1 MAIKNNKISAILEEQ
16 IPDFIREDHD
26 NFVQFLK
33 SYYEFLESE
42 SPPTTLP
49 LVVINPFPTIYKP
62 NNNPYGGQF
71 QIGETIQQKANSDDS
86 TEVTA
91 SAKVFAWSGDAT
103 AQTAIIT
110 SFGGT
115 SKTFIK
121 DVEIVGVKS
130 GVKFF
135 PVNKTES
142 LKAGSTRASLDLLGT
157 KDIDET
163 LDDYVQYIKNEFAVN
178 LPLTL
183 HRDADTRKV
192 LKNIR
197 DFYKARG
204 TENSFKF
211 LFRLLYGEDSSIYLP
226 ETDMLRAS
234 DANWKNVVVIRVNL
248 PVTGISSDFVGRK
261 IKGGVSLAT
270 AVVEKALEILYVG
283 VRFVELELS
292 NKLGTFVAGEFIN
305 TDNVG
310 DGTTVR
316 AEVLG
321 LVNNVK
327 IIDSGSN
334 YHVGDRVVVNSTNDD
349 AKGAVAEV
357 LTTNATSGG
366 ITSMKI
372 VDPGYSYT
380 SVPILDMTAPH
391 NADAGAARFAAGP
404 LETIFYNDFSQYTGA
419 NSFFT
424 ESDNRG
430 ASSNVGPSTNHPYD
444 DLAYTEFR
452 GVLNPADVTANS
464 IMNFVT
470 IPGVDE
476 GLKGYW
482 KMNSYYHKD
491 ATISTAD
498 ATANDSNDPVANN
511 TFKGP
516 RVGDITFVANPN
528 YDTLSDVQLSYVNHT
543 YTNAMAVP
551 DRTGANTYLS
561 TGWTGFQPIVRDE
574 SGQGHHARVASWRG
588 TTPNLITDG
597 YQDFSKKPESL
608 YVIGPHSSLTEDTP
622 DLYPIAQYGSTP
634 EASINTSFS
643 YVGTSSLEYKI
654 TVGGASYMTFANA
667 LPVIGSYEF
676 RDDAEGVWNG
686 SWVAEIPKGKKWIF
700 SYYAYSDSNI
710 VPEDVQS
717 WVFVRNMED
726 LQANVAFYKHT
737 TIFSAPRQWERFEMI
752 LDFTLTD
759 QPNNNHRITG
769 DGIGTINSQYS
780 HGGLTVTGNDLKAN
794 EIDSVILNVGSSS
807 AGLHTRSVGNTVLYD
822 GFSLQ
827 DYDEFRP
834 TINPRFETAFAN
846 AGIFGAGSTSIGTLA
861 EGGLVLMPHDDI
873 SSANTQTWSFW
884 FNPSEKSTGTMTDQ
898 IGSGSEMI
906 VSRDTVGHW
915 SWSMNAYTSSAV
927 TTGDYIDTLFSFPN
941 AKFDNG
947 NHVGY
952 YQKLANSAGYY
963 PGADTGLDAQVCYSN
978 DDESDVYTET
988 VDEMTVITIDG
999 SLGHD
1004 QSFGAAWKAFNV
1016 EDGIERT
1023 FSITKKVS
1031 GSDAGTGYYVRI
1043 YEYNGDLPADKFYI
1057 SLNGA
1062 EGLPH
1067 GPDVQ
1072 VSTSTTTSGV
1082 SGGNFN
1088 NITNGPV
1095 LTTWTTNDFT
1105 YIPSAS
1111 AKWAS
1116 VNVINWTGIV
1126 NKKLY
1131 VQPIRIRGGSSGLHF
1146 PEGGGTVRA
1155 DTWNMFTLT
1164 IDYTNLVANVY
1175 IFNTTDGLLL
1185 ANGFTLDS
1193 RFSPG
1198 TLSSPNIVPM
1208 GLTGQAPSSAY
1219 THGPI
1224 SGGNEPRLTTH
1235 AMHVQA
1241 RPQTG
1246 DPQWHTGSS
1255 IAAINDELQSATAG
1269 TGNTARAEVIRDTP
1283 GANSYVTGNAFRT
1296 YNSNVATTTT
1306 APDGKM
1312 PNYIWTYLMGGS
1324 TTGAQNN
1331 KLREI
1336 DDPLGTPNDG
1346 VSPYLMEIPKG
1357 KRWIFSYYVKSSVV
1371 KGTGIGPVSASTGKA
1386 PTSDYDSGTLTLY
1399 KRFNDDGTANNWL
1412 SGIWKT
1418 NAWYASDFDLG
1429 YNTIPQYNTGG
1440 NAPGSTF
1447 PPHIGDNIGLEQ
1459 LSHAGGSAAN
1469 VAVAGTWFRKHQFF
1483 DLRHSN
1489 TYYGYT
1495 NWGSTT
1501 TALRVI
1507 DDYWDNPALTDDSN
1521 WDPIGSNMTTTY
1533 KAATED
1539 GPVLYT
1545 IIGAGG
1551 EADPRH
1557 RKLQANFNLQGE
1569 GVGAA
1574 IPAGDNPF
1582 SGKLINDFKLRWRA
1596 NTEFSGTLDTSKL
1609 VRTETLVC
1617 WNKGIT
1623 NGLGEGIPTIPQL
1636 VSNFESTSLLRW
1648 TTTLDETMGGDGGD
1662 QTARAWLRS
1671 GTGNDGVWAI
1681 EYWRM
1686 HKIPTWRE
1694 RTITGI
1700 EFQIFRDLEEDDA
1713 FDIQYVAVG
1722 QTPEPPGNEI
1732 DALAFQFLVGSDS
1745 QDLYLDGFMLEEVTE
1760 DGVYEPSPYAFPNQG
1775 TETGALLLGTGI
1787 PAQGRAVK
1795 LGEKSESANG
1805 DMFVTEG
1812 DQKVHGGFDEARY
1825 YDKAL
1830 SWNQIEHLFY
1840 NPGGRFDKTL
1850 SGDWKALN
1858 QGTNFYSDT
1867 NPVEVTFPTTLGNV
1881 GKYLRVGDG
1890 DTTTLDDGLHII
1902 TNKNIPFDP
1911 TIRYKMSAN
1920 AKDGS
1925 ASTASNTS
1933 IGIIG
1938 FSNTGIDLIG
1948 TLGEPSWDKL
1958 YSIVQSPGGDPAES
1972 GSLTSNWTTYKA
1984 VYGGNT
1990 THLGTHSTT
1999 AYSPLLPASNGHG
2012 GNIEQS
2018 SAGLGTPKQEFKWA
2032 NPVRLFGSEAAAT
2045 QQGTGN
2051 TTFIRPVMFINSSR
2065 QNDITLIDYIK
2076 IEQQRDAT
2084 LTAEIGTEFKQAG
2097 EYLDDSGKIGTSPA
2111 TRWRPKFIQDDR
2123 FYQIYSYVIKSG
2135 FSIGTYKELVK
2146 KLVHPAGLIMFGQVE
2161 IQTFVSAAMRAFDD
2175 TLLGDIVDL
2184 FRTYYMGAES
2194 TLLSEY
2200 ADVPI
2205 SGRGVG
2211 YHTQFGL
2218 DIVGEADFDLDAAHG
2233 VTPHGAGKNTPG
2245 SPGWI
2250 AWDQSPLTSPYANS
2264 HYYTPH
2270 DTIWPYEDQA
2280 LGYAPYA
2287 TSNAYTTV
2295 TNDSLIWN
2303 IEGWRTLLVSPFENE
2318 NVGALYAHSLI
2329 APAHQTPDQ
2338 AGRGQYG
2345 WEQASTTYGTV
2356 SDDFNIYG
2364 ITAPLD
2370 IDGRAH
2376 RYVRMKIRRIGP
2388 GGYGADSWLG
2398 VCQPTTNPSS
2408 GSGGSHWRPTLGLTP
2423 TQWNAGMSV
2432 PDMPDPPRMDLD
2444 ARKLFYA
2451 SANTAQPSTL
2461 INSADVLPGTKS
2473 PWHILEWDM
2482 WELGQTEPTTI
2493 DNFIFPDNG
2502 GKNMWK
2508 DANPTTGASPQDGGT
2523 GRRIGA
2529 MSFQLCYEPDNK
2541 PVGEK
2546 FEIAWIQVDD
2556 GALWQRGSYAIPVGY
2571 ANTWTSEINMAGVSL
2586 NDTGTGT
2593 GGIPYRI
2600 RASESTDFSNQTI
2613 GDFSVTVAPA
2623 ATTPSEITRGA
2634 PVLYVH
2640 SDKSIINAGMIDQIS
2655 DANGAIFRV
2664 SANTANN
2671 LDWIVTEVIDSEKFL
2686 RTAPGSPALGDYIG
2700 GGTPTGNGQFSGPV
2714 ILDTDVHD
2722 NLYVGY
2728 VYEDHTGGYPRFGSS
2743 TDSKPLMLFRLTPTA
2758 NVQTDMSESADP
2770 HNLRSVGSTSPVVR
2784 GRSNTYSAEQILW
2797 GNTGGTDGIG
2807 VMVGGNDLYGRS
2819 ESEWAAS
2826 EIGGGSGSFVDFSTD
2841 DLGSLYV
2848 VGSGSQNIIKIL
2860 PAANTSYA
2868 NGVTRLSHDIVGQVR
2883 GRRVFELANPTTL
2896 DANNDVLGN
2905 WRPTNIISGPKDS
2918 LFVACDTGYDPTNR
2932 GANSVYCYHVV
2943 TEQNIETGE
2952 HYTKNVYPVFANTSG
2967 LTAWPVTDYVTQTS
2981 NVGMSQSCAGM
2992 VLDHEEP
2999 PNLYY
3004 MSANTMYRIKP
3015 KGYSYQMGD
3024 TEIEQLFP
3032 DNYFRDTLN
3041 YHGGSSSIYYGYLG
3055 FTRHGIGPSD
3065 QNSYL
3070 YYQNNYQQLQ
3080 VDSRNRIYF
3089 GGMANLFCYSR
3100 GSNTELLPLYN
3111 QSNTEFST
3119 LQVVVNTAMY
3129 TSNINFGYGQ
3139 ITASIDSFVLGAKTA
3154 NSAFTGGD
3162 PGNPSTGA
3170 NNFSEGVYITMH
3182 DGPSYNSD
3190 TLEENGRRLI
3200 AIYPNANGSFV
3211 SDEGGQLAM
3220 TIMDENP
3227 AANTKYEVDFTGG
3240 LNKFRGIGPGK
3251 VVLRPEKI

>member
-42 SPPTTLP
+42 SPPTKLP
-49 LVVINPFPTIYKP
+49 LIVNNPFPTIYKP

-71 QIGETIQQKANSDDS
+71 QIGETIEQKANSEDS

-121 DVEIVGVKS
+121 EVEIVGVKS

-142 LKAGSTRASLDLLGT
+142 LKAGSTRASLDLLDT

-183 HRDADTRKV
+183 HEDTDTRKV

-234 DANWKNVVVIRVNL
+234 DANWKNVVVIRVKL
-248 PVTGISSDFVGRK
+248 PVTGISSDFAGRK
-261 IKGGVSLAT
+261 IKGETSLAT
-270 AVVEKALEILYVG
+270 AIVEKSIEIIYAG
-283 VRFVELELS
+283 ARFVELELS

-310 DGTTVR
+310 DGTIVR
-316 AEVLG
+316 SEVLG
-321 LVNNVK
+321 LINNIK
-327 IIDSGSN
+327 ITDSGSN
-334 YHVGDRVVVNSTNDD
+334 YHVGDRVVVNSASDNPQ
-349 AKGAVAEV
+349 AKGAVVEV
-357 LTTNATSGG
+357 LTTNATSGA

-452 GVLNPADVTANS
+452 GVSNPADVTANS

-470 IPGVDE
+470 VPGVDE

-482 KMNSYYHKD
+482 KMNSYSPKD
-491 ATISTAD
+491 VTINTAD

-516 RVGDITFVANPN
+516 RVGDITFVADPN
-528 YDTLSDVQLSYVNHT
+528 YGSMLNVLKNYVNYS
-543 YTNAMAVP
+543 YTNAMSVP

-561 TGWTGFQPIVRDE
+561 TGWTGFQPVVYDE
-574 SGQGHHARVASWRG
+574 SGHGHHAYLA
-588 TTPNLITDG
+588 
-597 YQDFSKKPESL
+597 
-608 YVIGPHSSLTEDTP
+608 
-622 DLYPIAQYGSTP
+622 
-634 EASINTSFS
+634 
-643 YVGTSSLEYKI
+643 
-654 TVGGASYMTFANA
+654 VGGGAK
-667 LPVIGSYEF
+667 
-676 RDDAEGVWNG
+676 R
-686 SWVAEIPKGKKWIF
+686 
-700 SYYAYSDSNI
+700 
-710 VPEDVQS
+710 
-717 WVFVRNMED
+717 
-726 LQANVAFYKHT
+726 
-737 TIFSAPRQWERFEMI
+737 SA
-752 LDFTLTD
+752 TS
-759 QPNNNHRITG
+759 
-769 DGIGTINSQYS
+769 TIN
-780 HGGLTVTGNDLKAN
+780 V
-794 EIDSVILNVGSSS
+794 
-807 AGLHTRSVGNTVLYD
+807 RS
-822 GFSLQ
+822 
-827 DYDEFRP
+827 EA
-834 TINPRFETAFAN
+834 AFAN
-846 AGIFGAGSTSIGTLA
+846 VGVLGAGSNSLGTFG

-873 SSANTQTWSFW
+873 RNANTQSWVFW
-884 FNPSEKSTGTMTDQ
+884 YNPLVHDEYAAKAGWQS
-898 IGSGSEMI
+898 
-906 VSRDTVGHW
+906 SRRIITRDRSQHW
-915 SWSMNAYTSSAV
+915 SICANGGYLSSGMG
-927 TTGDYIDTLFSFPN
+927 TTERDDIIFQFVG
-941 AKFDNG
+941 AQFDNG
-947 NHVGY
+947 NIVTDV
-952 YQKLANSAGYY
+952 KLANSSGYFPGGPGQINDAAG
-963 PGADTGLDAQVCYSN
+963 
-978 DDESDVYTET
+978 
-988 VDEMTVITIDG
+988 
-999 SLGHD
+999 
-1004 QSFGAAWKAFNV
+1004 
-1016 EDGIERT
+1016 
-1023 FSITKKVS
+1023 
-1031 GSDAGTGYYVRI
+1031 
-1043 YEYNGDLPADKFYI
+1043 
-1057 SLNGA
+1057 
-1062 EGLPH
+1062 
-1067 GPDVQ
+1067 
-1072 VSTSTTTSGV
+1072 
-1082 SGGNFN
+1082 
-1088 NITNGPV
+1088 
-1095 LTTWTTNDFT
+1095 
-1105 YIPSAS
+1105 
-1111 AKWAS
+1111 
-1116 VNVINWTGIV
+1116 
-1126 NKKLY
+1126 
-1131 VQPIRIRGGSSGLHF
+1131 
-1146 PEGGGTVRA
+1146 EGGILKLN
-1155 DTWNMFTLT
+1155 TWNMIAITL
-1164 IDYTNLVANVY
+1164 DYNDQGAGRGVGNVY
-1175 IFNTTDGLLL
+1175 VFNTDDGLVV
-1185 ANGFTLDS
+1185 ANGFT
-1193 RFSPG
+1193 FS
-1198 TLSSPNIVPM
+1198 
-1208 GLTGQAPSSAY
+1208 
-1219 THGPI
+1219 
-1224 SGGNEPRLTTH
+1224 
-1235 AMHVQA
+1235 
-1241 RPQTG
+1241 
-1246 DPQWHTGSS
+1246 
-1255 IAAINDELQSATAG
+1255 
-1269 TGNTARAEVIRDTP
+1269 
-1283 GANSYVTGNAFRT
+1283 VTK
-1296 YNSNVATTTT
+1296 
-1306 APDGKM
+1306 D
-1312 PNYIWTYLMGGS
+1312 
-1324 TTGAQNN
+1324 
-1331 KLREI
+1331 
-1336 DDPLGTPNDG
+1336 
-1346 VSPYLMEIPKG
+1346 
-1357 KRWIFSYYVKSSVV
+1357 
-1371 KGTGIGPVSASTGKA
+1371 
-1386 PTSDYDSGTLTLY
+1386 
-1399 KRFNDDGTANNWL
+1399 
-1412 SGIWKT
+1412 
-1418 NAWYASDFDLG
+1418 
-1429 YNTIPQYNTGG
+1429 
-1440 NAPGSTF
+1440 
-1447 PPHIGDNIGLEQ
+1447 
-1459 LSHAGGSAAN
+1459 
-1469 VAVAGTWFRKHQFF
+1469 
-1483 DLRHSN
+1483 
-1489 TYYGYT
+1489 
-1495 NWGSTT
+1495 
-1501 TALRVI
+1501 
-1507 DDYWDNPALTDDSN
+1507 
-1521 WDPIGSNMTTTY
+1521 
-1533 KAATED
+1533 
-1539 GPVLYT
+1539 
-1545 IIGAGG
+1545 
-1551 EADPRH
+1551 
-1557 RKLQANFNLQGE
+1557 
-1569 GVGAA
+1569 
-1574 IPAGDNPF
+1574 
-1582 SGKLINDFKLRWRA
+1582 A
-1596 NTEFSGTLDTSKL
+1596 NTTL
-1609 VRTETLVC
+1609 
-1617 WNKGIT
+1617 
-1623 NGLGEGIPTIPQL
+1623 PTG
-1636 VSNFESTSLLRW
+1636 W
-1648 TTTLDETMGGDGGD
+1648 
-1662 QTARAWLRS
+1662 
-1671 GTGNDGVWAI
+1671 
-1681 EYWRM
+1681 
-1686 HKIPTWRE
+1686 
-1694 RTITGI
+1694 
-1700 EFQIFRDLEEDDA
+1700 
-1713 FDIQYVAVG
+1713 
-1722 QTPEPPGNEI
+1722 
-1732 DALAFQFLVGSDS
+1732 
-1745 QDLYLDGFMLEEVTE
+1745 EVTPSAPL
-1760 DGVYEPSPYAFPNQG
+1760 YEY
-1775 TETGALLLGTGI
+1775 L
-1787 PAQGRAVK
+1787 AQGRAVV
-1795 LGEKSESANG
+1795 LGENCESANG
-1805 DMFVTEG
+1805 DTFSGESDLAAQG
-1812 DQKVHGGFDEARY
+1812 QYDEVRY

-1911 TIRYKMSAN
+1911 TVRYKMSAN

-1958 YSIVQSPGGDPAES
+1958 YSIVQSPGGDPVES
-1972 GSLTSNWTTYKA
+1972 GSLGDGWATYTA

-1990 THLGTHSTT
+1990 THLGTHSAT
-1999 AYSPLLPASNGHG
+1999 AYLPLLPAANGHG
-2012 GNIEQS
+2012 GNTEQS
-2018 SAGLGTPKQEFKWA
+2018 SAGHGTPKQEFKWA

-2051 TTFIRPVMFINSSR
+2051 TTFIRPVMFINSLG
-2065 QNDITLIDYIK
+2065 QDDITLIDYIK
-2076 IEQQRDAT
+2076 IEQQKDAT

-2097 EYLDDSGKIGTSPA
+2097 EYLDDSGKIGTSPT
-2111 TRWRPKFIQDDR
+2111 TRWRPKFIQDDK

-2184 FRTYYMGAES
+2184 FRIYYMGAES

-2264 HYYTPH
+2264 HYYSPLEGANV
-2270 DTIWPYEDQA
+2270 WPYDGVD
-2280 LGYAPYA
+2280 LGYPPYA

-2295 TNDSLIWN
+2295 TDDSLIWN
-2303 IEGWRTLLVSPFENE
+2303 IKGWRTLLVSPFENE
-2318 NVGALYAHSLI
+2318 NFGALFAHSTISTTTSGTDPSL
-2329 APAHQTPDQ
+2329 
-2338 AGRGQYG
+2338 AGQGQYG
-2345 WEQASTTYGTV
+2345 WEEASTKYGT
-2356 SDDFNIYG
+2356 SDSLDTSDIKYG

-2423 TQWNAGMSV
+2423 TQWNAGTSV
-2432 PDMPDPPRMDLD
+2432 PTMPLSPKMTNRSN
-2444 ARKLFYA
+2444 FYA

-2461 INSADVLPGTKS
+2461 INSADVLPNSKS

-2482 WELGQTEPTTI
+2482 WELGQTDPHLI
-2493 DNFIFPDNG
+2493 GGFIYPNDG

-2508 DANPTTGASPQDGGT
+2508 DANPTTGVSPQDDGS

-2546 FEIAWIQVDD
+2546 FEIAWIQVDNGD
-2556 GALWQRGSYAIPVGY
+2556 GWQRGSYAIPVGY
-2571 ANTWTSEINMAGVSL
+2571 ANTWTSEADD

-2600 RASESTDFSNQTI
+2600 RASESTDFSNQTV

-2640 SDKSIINAGMIDQIS
+2640 SDKSIIKAGMIDQIS

-2686 RTAPGSPALGDYIG
+2686 RTAPGSPALGDYVG
-2700 GGTPTGNGQFSGPV
+2700 SDLTANGRFSGPV

-2758 NVQTDMSESADP
+2758 NVQTDMSELADP
-2770 HNLRSVGSTSPVVR
+2770 HNLRSVGSTSPAR

-2797 GNTGGTDGIG
+2797 GNTGGTDGVG
-2807 VMVGGNDLYGRS
+2807 VMVGGDDLYGLS
-2819 ESEWAAS
+2819 DNEWAAS

-2905 WRPTNIISGPKDS
+2905 WRPTNIIPGPKDS

-2943 TEQNIETGE
+2943 TTQNVATGI

-2967 LTAWPVTDYVTQTS
+2967 FTAWPVTDYVTQT
-2981 NVGMSQSCAGM
+2981 NVDGMSQSCAGM

-3024 TEIEQLFP
+3024 TEIEQVFP

-3041 YHGGSSSIYYGYLG
+3041 YHGGSSSSYYNYLG
-3055 FTRHGIGPSD
+3055 FSRHSIGFSSVH
-3065 QNSYL
+3065 SYL

-3089 GGMANLFCYSR
+3089 GGMANLYCYSR

-3129 TSNINFGYGQ
+3129 TSNVNFGYGSQ
-3139 ITASIDSFVLGAKTA
+3139 TASIDSFVLGAKTS

-3182 DGPSYNSD
+3182 DGQSRLYNIENLPILVPPKSLTATIRNNGVPLTGGDFGGMIGYKFKSSSELIVNVLGIWDGPNSAGGTPGTGLEEGTEIGIWDVGTSLLVGETTIASGTSGFLFGEFRYGAIEQGAITLSAD
-3190 TLEENGRRLI
+3190 TEYMVAALYTNGGNAFLNGTNSFLPNEGITGEGSRFESIGSVVIGTTPIEQPTQISGAGDSNFHWIGPNVSFMDLRENGRRLI
-3200 AIYPNANGSFV
+3200 TIYPNANGSFV
-3211 SDEGGQLAM
+3211 ESEGGQLAM

-3227 AANTKYEVDFTGG
+3227 AANTKYEVDGTGG